1 VQPTNQQIIMPGCFE
16 LLKVGDY
23 SVFNNL
29 CADIVDKQLAV
40 PAIQQCCR
48 TCNQKLP
55 NNTQYVERLLDLR
68 EAHLDVITKIV
79 CDQPFCVT
87 SPGGTFG
94 GSCKLVESVKQDH
107 MHVVDFKRGLPLDPR
122 PYNLICARVW
132 LPRNQACGFVV
143 SGAAYDEDSLR
154 EIAELASQ
162 KVFVELSWT
171 LAVVNDSNWLGVLFC
186 DQNQHRFPPGWPG
199 YDGPSNQETWKNVFA
214 YQSQSE
220 QTQKVDSFFARS
232 FCPAS
237 WLGKPVV

>member
-1 VQPTNQQIIMPGCFE
+1 MPGCFE
-16 LLKVGDY
+16 VLQVGDY
-23 SVFNNL
+23 RVFNNL
-29 CADIVDKQLAV
+29 CADIVDKQLTV

-55 NNTQYVERLLDLR
+55 NNTESVDRLLDLR

-94 GSCKLVESVKQDH
+94 GYCKLVDSVKQDS

-122 PYNLICARVW
+122 PYNLICAR
-132 LPRNQACGFVV
+132 PRGNQACGFVV

-186 DQNQHRFPPGWPG
+186 NDQNQHRFPPGWPG
-199 YDGPSNQETWKNVFA
+199 YDGPSNQETWKNVIA
-214 YQSQSE
+214 HQS
-220 QTQKVDSFFARS
+220 TKTVDLFPPSFH
-232 FCPAS
+232 PAS

>member
-1 VQPTNQQIIMPGCFE
+1 MPGCFE
-16 LLKVGDY
+16 LLQVGDY
-23 SVFNNL
+23 RVFNNL
-29 CADIVDKQLAV
+29 CTNIGDKQIDI
-40 PAIQQCCR
+40 PASRACCQ
-48 TCNQKLP
+48 TCKQKLP
-55 NNTQYVERLLDLR
+55 CDEAVEYQLDLR
-68 EAHLDVITKIV
+68 EAHFDVITKIV
-79 CDQPFCVT
+79 CDRPFCVT
-87 SPGGTFG
+87 SPGGQFG
-94 GSCKLVESVKQDH
+94 GSCKLVDSVKQDH

-186 DQNQHRFPPGWPG
+186 DQNQHRFPQGWPG

-214 YQSQSE
+214 YQSQSK